1 MKKRNVFK
9 VIYELIK
16 LVGPFI
22 YVILFATLLGT
33 LGFILAMNI
42 TIFGALAIVKFM
54 GVEVYCS
61 YLTIFL
67 IIGISGIFRGVIRY
81 GEQYFNHFMAFK
93 LLALIRN
100 KLFHKLRELS
110 PSKLDAKNKGEIIS
124 LLQSD
129 IETLEVFYAHTISPL
144 LIAVLTS
151 TTVFLFIGFMTS
163 WYLALIALLSYI
175 ILGVIVPTIYYLV
188 SNKYGKKYRSE
199 LGKFEE
205 FYLDSIYGYYEI
217 LSSNNENNRIKEMN
231 KKSKSLIELNTKLEN
246 KGAFFKN
253 VTTTVILLMNLL
265 IIGVG
270 GVLIKENLIASP
282 NIILAFVALTSSF
295 GSVLALSQLPGNLAM
310 TFASGNRVID
320 LLEEK
325 PQVIDSANPLTFEF
339 NKLEVKNI
347 TFKYDDEVILK
358 HPSLEVNKNE
368 IVGILGPSGSGKSTL
383 LKLLM
388 RFYDPSEG
396 EILYNERN
404 IKDIKIENIYNN
416 VNLFSQTTYLFR
428 GTILENLLI
437 ANPSASKDEV
447 IEATKNASIYQ
458 YILNL
463 PKGFD
468 TKISDLKDNF
478 SSGEKQRLG
487 LARVF
492 LRKPKLLLLDEATS
506 NIDAIN
512 EGIVLNALKK
522 YKGEMSIV
530 IISHRAST
538 LSICDRVYKINE
550 AR

>member
-16 LVGPFI
+16 FVGPFI

-270 GVLIKENLIASP
+270 GVLVKENLIASP

-358 HPSLEVNKNE
+358 HLSLEVNKNE

>member
-16 LVGPFI
+16 FVGPFI

-151 TTVFLFIGFMTS
+151 TTVLLFIEFMTS

-270 GVLIKENLIASP
+270 GVLVKENLIASP

-358 HPSLEVNKNE
+358 HLSLEVNKNE

-463 PKGFD
+463 PKEFD

>member
-16 LVGPFI
+16 FVGPFI

-270 GVLIKENLIASP
+270 GVLVKENLIASP

-358 HPSLEVNKNE
+358 HLSLEVNKNE

-530 IISHRAST
+530 IISHRVST

>member
-16 LVGPFI
+16 FVGPFI

-175 ILGVIVPTIYYLV
+175 ILGVIAPTIYYLV

-270 GVLIKENLIASP
+270 GVLVKENLIASP

-358 HPSLEVNKNE
+358 HLSLEVNKNE